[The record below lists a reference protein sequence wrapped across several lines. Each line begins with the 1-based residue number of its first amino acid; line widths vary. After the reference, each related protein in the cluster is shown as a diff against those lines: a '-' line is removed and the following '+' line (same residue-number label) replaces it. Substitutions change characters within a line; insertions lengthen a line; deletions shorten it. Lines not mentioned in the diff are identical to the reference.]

1 MKLQFPILI
10 FLIFMAFACKMSDHQ
25 DLTTENIKGNWYFI
39 DSICDPDPDAENKN
53 YVELTFTDSLMIYY
67 SYYPGLGPMY
77 WTYELTQ
84 DSIIM
89 NGENTNTVKIDVI
102 NENKISLGVYCNPLY
117 SFELQRMTNQEN
129 TLREFKKDGELYDYL
144 LANRERQYKVLK
156 PLF

>member
-1 MKLQFPILI
+1 MKLQFPILM

-39 DSICDPDPDAENKN
+39 DSICDPDPDADNKN

-77 WTYELTQ
+77 WTYELTS
-84 DSIIM
+84 DSLIV
-89 NGENTNTVKIDVI
+89 NGENTVLIKAI

-117 SFELQRMTNQEN
+117 SFELQRMTNDEN
-129 TLREFKKDGELYDYL
+129 TLKEFKNDGELNDYL